1 MEMNQSNKLA
11 KYWAVSAAALL
22 VTAFAFVQPT
32 MQVANAVGIEGLPAY
47 DECSLRTDNGE
58 VFPDDGISMNT
69 VKRNEVVKT
78 IHAEKE
84 IYDCYL
90 NQGHL
95 PIIVDVTTYLEVYE
109 NITSHEVISTNAI
122 STTCLKDETTATVI
136 DCESDVVPTS
146 PVFVNNCNEQDVE
159 FPQEMNTVNRAKAAK
174 TIESQKEVF
183 LCQLSDGTQKKVDI
197 VLFTEIYEDLNTQTT
212 TAVQFLSARC
222 VVLVSDTSSSSTE
235 GDLQD
240 ADVETCIFNEIEN

>member
-1 MEMNQSNKLA
+1 
-11 KYWAVSAAALL
+11 
-22 VTAFAFVQPT
+22 
-32 MQVANAVGIEGLPAY
+32 
-47 DECSLRTDNGE
+47 
-58 VFPDDGISMNT
+58 
-69 VKRNEVVKT
+69 
-78 IHAEKE
+78 
-84 IYDCYL
+84 
-90 NQGHL
+90 
-95 PIIVDVTTYLEVYE
+95 
-109 NITSHEVISTNAI
+109 
-122 STTCLKDETTATVI
+122 
-136 DCESDVVPTS
+136 
-146 PVFVNNCNEQDVE
+146 
-159 FPQEMNTVNRAKAAK
+159 MNTVNRAKAAK